1 MSLSRLAIVS
11 FRMQANWSY
20 LLKTDT
26 RQRVAA
32 RVLENNCTAKNNNYI
47 GILLLS
53 LGNMDISRLL
63 LYILGCILLIGF
75 FAGTEIAFI
84 SANKLNIEL
93 RKKQGKFSGQ
103 ILARFMENPSEFIG
117 TSLVGVNV
125 LVVIYGVLVSQASQT
140 LLLHYGITLSEYAK
154 LAVDTLLATIII
166 LIFAEFLPKAIFRS
180 KAETVLTLF
189 SIPMLLMYYIFFP
202 IAKFL
207 VSISEF
213 ILKYLFNVRI
223 KENKQVFNRVDLEV
237 FVKQSMHGHENENS
251 EVNAELFENALYLVN
266 VRIRKCMVPRN
277 EVEAVDINTTIAE
290 ATKKFIDTKL
300 SKIIVYDDTIDN
312 IVGYIHHL
320 DLNRKPSAIKE
331 ILHSITPVPEAM
343 SAVDLMNR
351 FTKDR
356 KSIAWVID
364 EFGGTSG
371 IVTMEDVLEEIFG
384 DINDEY
390 DEEEYVEKQLSENE
404 YIFSGRLELDYLNE
418 KYGFAFPTEDS
429 ETLSGY
435 IITGYETIPKMKER
449 IILDKYEFDVLL
461 VSDTRIETVKMKVL
475 S

>member
-1 MSLSRLAIVS
+1 
-11 FRMQANWSY
+11 
-20 LLKTDT
+20 
-26 RQRVAA
+26 
-32 RVLENNCTAKNNNYI
+32 
-47 GILLLS
+47 
-53 LGNMDISRLL
+53 MDITHLL
-63 LYILGCILLIGF
+63 LYILLCILLIGF

-103 ILARFMENPSEFIG
+103 ILARFMDNPSEFIG

-125 LVVIYGVLVSQASQT
+125 LVVVYGLLASEAT
-140 LLLHYGITLSEYAK
+140 SKLLLHYSIILPEYPK
-154 LAVDTLLATIII
+154 LILDTLIATIVI

-180 KAETVLTLF
+180 KAEVVLTIF
-189 SIPMLLMYYIFFP
+189 AVPMLLMYYIFYP
-202 IAKFL
+202 VAKVF

-223 KENKQVFNRVDLEV
+223 KENKQVFNRVDLELL
-237 FVKQSMHGHENENS
+237 VKQNMHGHENETS

-266 VRIRKCMVPRN
+266 VKIRKCMVPRN
-277 EVEAVDINTTIAE
+277 EVEAVEVDASLTDIR
-290 ATKKFIDTKL
+290 KKFIDTKL
-300 SKIIVYDDTIDN
+300 SKVIVYEDNIDN
-312 IVGYIHHL
+312 IIGYVHHL
-320 DLNRKPSAIKE
+320 DLNRRPKTIRE
-331 ILHSITPVPEAM
+331 VLHKITPVPEAM

-351 FTKDR
+351 FTKER

-364 EFGGTSG
+364 EFGGTAG

-390 DEEEYVEKQLSENE
+390 DEQEHVEKQIAENE

-418 KYGFAFPTEDS
+418 KYGFDFPTDDS

-435 IITGYETIPKMKER
+435 IIAEHETIPKIKER
-449 IILDKYEFDVLL
+449 IFVGRYEFDVLL
-461 VSDTRIETVKMKVL
+461 VTDTRIETVKMKVL
-475 S
+475 K

>member
-1 MSLSRLAIVS
+1 
-11 FRMQANWSY
+11 
-20 LLKTDT
+20 
-26 RQRVAA
+26 
-32 RVLENNCTAKNNNYI
+32 
-47 GILLLS
+47 
-53 LGNMDISRLL
+53 MDISHLL

-125 LVVIYGVLVSQASQT
+125 LLVIYGLLSSQAT
-140 LLLHYGITLSEYAK
+140 EKLLNHYGIVLSEYPK
-154 LAVDTLLATIII
+154 LALDTLLATIVI

-180 KAETVLTLF
+180 KAEAVLTIF
-189 SIPMLLMYYIFFP
+189 SVPMLLMYYIFFP
-202 IAKFL
+202 IAKVF

-213 ILKYLFNVRI
+213 ILKYLFNVKI

-237 FVKQSMHGHENENS
+237 FVKQGMHGHENENG

-277 EVEAVDINTTIAE
+277 EVEAVDITTSIQE
-290 ATKKFIDTKL
+290 TKQKFIETKL

-320 DLNRKPSAIKE
+320 DLNRRPAAIKD
-331 ILHSITPVPEAM
+331 ILHTITAIPEAM

-351 FTKDR
+351 FTKER
-356 KSIAWVID
+356 KSIAWVVD
-364 EFGGTSG
+364 EFGGTAG

-390 DEEEYVEKQLSENE
+390 DVEEHVEKQLAENE

-418 KYGFAFPTEDS
+418 KYGFTFPTEQS
-429 ETLSGY
+429 ETLSGF
-435 IITGYETIPKMKER
+435 IIAGHETIPKIKEQ
-449 IILDKYEFDVLL
+449 IILDNYEFDILL
-461 VSDTRIETVKMKVL
+461 VTDTRIETVKMKVL
-475 S
+475 K

>member
-1 MSLSRLAIVS
+1 MELPKFMCLTDIEIHCCRVTIHMIDAIS
-11 FRMQANWSY
+11 
-20 LLKTDT
+20 T
-26 RQRVAA
+26 
-32 RVLENNCTAKNNNYI
+32 
-47 GILLLS
+47 LLLS
-53 LGNMDISRLL
+53 LTSMDIMPLL
-63 LYILGCILLIGF
+63 LYIFICILLIGF

-103 ILARFMENPSEFIG
+103 ILARFMDNPSEFIG

-125 LVVIYGVLVSQASQT
+125 LVVIYGLLASQAT
-140 LLLHYGITLSEYAK
+140 TEILHYYHIKVSSEPDILPWMIHDFIYIMPEYPK
-154 LAVDTLLATIII
+154 LVIDTLLATIVI
-166 LIFAEFLPKAIFRS
+166 LIFAEFLPKAIFRT
-180 KAETVLTLF
+180 KAEAVLTLF
-189 SIPMLLMYYIFFP
+189 SFPMLLMYYVFYPVAKIF
-202 IAKFL
+202 

-223 KENKQVFNRVDLEV
+223 KDNKQVFNRVDLELL
-237 FVKQSMHGHENENS
+237 VKQSMHGHENETS

-277 EVEAVDINTTIAE
+277 EIEAVEVNTPLTGIR
-290 ATKKFIDTKL
+290 KKFIDTKL
-300 SKIIVYDDTIDN
+300 SKIIVYEENIDN
-312 IVGYIHHL
+312 IIGYIHHL
-320 DLNRKPSAIKE
+320 DLNRRPISVRD
-331 ILHSITPVPEAM
+331 ILHTITPVPEAM

-351 FTKDR
+351 FTKER

-364 EFGGTSG
+364 EFGGTAG

-390 DEEEYVEKQLSENE
+390 DEEEYVEKQLAENE

-418 KYGFAFPTEDS
+418 KYGFDFPTEES

-435 IITGYETIPKMKER
+435 IITEHETIPKIKER
-449 IILDKYEFDVLL
+449 IILGRYEFDVLL
-461 VSDTRIETVKMKVL
+461 VTDTRIETVKMKVL
-475 S
+475 K

>member
-1 MSLSRLAIVS
+1 MFGIV
-11 FRMQANWSY
+11 
-20 LLKTDT
+20 
-26 RQRVAA
+26 
-32 RVLENNCTAKNNNYI
+32 
-47 GILLLS
+47 LLS
-53 LGNMDISRLL
+53 LAYMDISHLL
-63 LYILGCILLIGF
+63 LYILICILLIGF

-125 LVVIYGVLVSQASQT
+125 LVVIYGVLISKTSQLA
-140 LLLHYGITLSEYAK
+140 LAHYGIFLTEYAK
-154 LAVDTLLATIII
+154 LAVDTLIATLI
-166 LIFAEFLPKAIFRS
+166 LLVFAEFLPKAIFRS

-189 SIPMLLMYYIFFP
+189 AVPMLIMYYMFFHVAKIF
-202 IAKFL
+202 

-277 EVEAVDINTTIAE
+277 EVEAMDITTSIEE
-290 ATKKFIDTKL
+290 ATQRFISTKL

-320 DLNRKPSAIKE
+320 DLNRKPKAIKE
-331 ILHSITPVPEAM
+331 ILHTITAVPEAM

-390 DEEEYVEKQLSENE
+390 DEEQYVEKQIAENE

-418 KYGFAFPTEDS
+418 KYGFELPTEDS

-449 IILDKYEFDVLL
+449 IILNNYEFDILL
-461 VSDTRIETVKMKVL
+461 VTDTRIETVKMKVL
-475 S
+475 NS

>member
-1 MSLSRLAIVS
+1 MFGIV
-11 FRMQANWSY
+11 
-20 LLKTDT
+20 
-26 RQRVAA
+26 
-32 RVLENNCTAKNNNYI
+32 
-47 GILLLS
+47 LLS
-53 LGNMDISRLL
+53 LAYMDISHLL
-63 LYILGCILLIGF
+63 LYILICILLIGF

-125 LVVIYGVLVSQASQT
+125 LVVIYGVLISKTSQLA
-140 LLLHYGITLSEYAK
+140 LAHYGIFLTEYAK
-154 LAVDTLLATIII
+154 LAVDTLIATLI
-166 LIFAEFLPKAIFRS
+166 LLVFAEFLPKAIFRS

-189 SIPMLLMYYIFFP
+189 AVPMLIMYYMFFHVAKIF
-202 IAKFL
+202 

-277 EVEAVDINTTIAE
+277 EVEAMDIKTSIEE
-290 ATKKFIDTKL
+290 ATQRFISTKL

-320 DLNRKPSAIKE
+320 DLNRKPKAIKE
-331 ILHSITPVPEAM
+331 ILHTITAVPEAM

-390 DEEEYVEKQLSENE
+390 DEEQYVEKQIAENE

-418 KYGFAFPTEDS
+418 KYGFELPTEDS

-449 IILDKYEFDVLL
+449 IILNNYEFDILL
-461 VSDTRIETVKMKVL
+461 VTDTRIETVKMKVL
-475 S
+475 NS

>member
-1 MSLSRLAIVS
+1 
-11 FRMQANWSY
+11 
-20 LLKTDT
+20 
-26 RQRVAA
+26 
-32 RVLENNCTAKNNNYI
+32 
-47 GILLLS
+47 
-53 LGNMDISRLL
+53 MDMTHLL

-125 LVVIYGVLVSQASQT
+125 FVVVYGLLASRAT
-140 LLLHYGITLSEYAK
+140 TMLLDRYHLELSEYYK
-154 LAVDTLLATIII
+154 LVLDTFIATIVI

-180 KAETVLTLF
+180 KAETVLSIF
-189 SIPMLLMYYIFFP
+189 SVPMLIMYWFFYP
-202 IAKFL
+202 VAKLF

-223 KENKQVFNRVDLEV
+223 KENKQIFNRVDLELL
-237 FVKQSMHGHENENS
+237 VKQNMHGHENETS

-277 EVEAVDINTTIAE
+277 EIEAIEVTASIAE
-290 ATKKFIDTKL
+290 TRKKFIDTKL
-300 SKIIVYDDTIDN
+300 SKIIVYDDNIDN

-320 DLNRKPSAIKE
+320 DLNRRPATIRE
-331 ILHSITPVPEAM
+331 ILHTITPVPEAM

-351 FTKDR
+351 FTKER

-364 EFGGTSG
+364 EFGGTAG

-390 DEEEYVEKQLSENE
+390 DEQEFVEKQLSENE

-418 KYGFAFPTEDS
+418 KYGFNFPTDES

-435 IITGYETIPKMKER
+435 IITEHETIPKIKER
-449 IILDKYEFDVLL
+449 ILLGKYEFDVLL
-461 VSDTRIETVKMKVL
+461 VTDTRIETVKMKIFK
-475 S
+475 

>member
-1 MSLSRLAIVS
+1 
-11 FRMQANWSY
+11 
-20 LLKTDT
+20 
-26 RQRVAA
+26 
-32 RVLENNCTAKNNNYI
+32 
-47 GILLLS
+47 
-53 LGNMDISRLL
+53 MDISHLL

-93 RKKQGKFSGQ
+93 KKKQGKLSGQ

-117 TSLVGVNV
+117 TCLVGVNV
-125 LVVIYGVLVSQASQT
+125 LLVVYGLFAAQLTEVLLKQYHIQ
-140 LLLHYGITLSEYAK
+140 LSELTK
-154 LAVDTLLATIII
+154 LLIDTLLATFII

-180 KAETVLTLF
+180 KAEAVLSIF
-189 SIPMLLMYYIFFP
+189 SIPMLVMYWIFYP
-202 IAKFL
+202 IAKVF
-207 VSISEF
+207 VAIAEF

-223 KENKQVFNRVDLEV
+223 KDNKQVFNRIDLELLL
-237 FVKQSMHGHENENS
+237 KQSLHGHESETS

-277 EVEAVDINTTIAE
+277 EIEAIEVTATIAE
-290 ATKKFIDTKL
+290 TRAKFIETKL
-300 SKIIVYDDTIDN
+300 SKIIVYDDSIDN

-320 DLNRKPSAIKE
+320 DLNRRPAGIKE
-331 ILHSITPVPEAM
+331 ILHTITPVPEAM

-351 FTKDR
+351 FTKER

-364 EFGGTSG
+364 EFGGTAG

-390 DEEEYVEKQLSENE
+390 DEQEHVEKQLSENE

-418 KYGFAFPTEDS
+418 KYGFNFPTDES

-435 IITGYETIPKMKER
+435 IITEHETIPKIKER
-449 IILDKYEFDVLL
+449 IILGKYEFDVLL
-461 VSDTRIETVKMKVL
+461 VTDTRIETVKMKVL
-475 S
+475 K

>member
-1 MSLSRLAIVS
+1 
-11 FRMQANWSY
+11 
-20 LLKTDT
+20 
-26 RQRVAA
+26 
-32 RVLENNCTAKNNNYI
+32 
-47 GILLLS
+47 
-53 LGNMDISRLL
+53 MDISHLL

-125 LVVIYGVLVSQASQT
+125 LVVIYGLLASEVT
-140 LLLHYGITLSEYAK
+140 TKLLAYYHFDLSEYPK
-154 LAVDTLLATIII
+154 LVLDTLIATIVI

-180 KAETVLTLF
+180 KAEAVLTIF
-189 SIPMLLMYYIFFP
+189 SVPMLIMYYIFYP
-202 IAKFL
+202 VAKIF
-207 VSISEF
+207 VAISEF

-223 KENKQVFNRVDLEV
+223 KQNKQVFNRVDLELL
-237 FVKQSMHGHENENS
+237 VKQNMHGHENETS

-266 VRIRKCMVPRN
+266 VKIRKCMVPRN
-277 EVEAVDINTTIAE
+277 EIEAVESTATIAE
-290 ATKKFIDTKL
+290 ARKKFIDTKL
-300 SKIIVYDDTIDN
+300 SKIIVYEDSIDN
-312 IVGYIHHL
+312 ILGYIHHL
-320 DLNRKPSAIKE
+320 DLNRRPATIKE
-331 ILHSITPVPEAM
+331 ILHTITPVPEAM

-351 FTKDR
+351 FTKER

-364 EFGGTSG
+364 EFGGTAG

-390 DEEEYVEKQLSENE
+390 DEQEHVEKQISENE
-404 YIFSGRLELDYLNE
+404 YILSGRLELDYLNE
-418 KYGFAFPTEDS
+418 KYGFDFPTDKS

-435 IITGYETIPKMKER
+435 IVTEHETIPKIKER
-449 IILDKYEFDVLL
+449 IILGKYEFDVLL
-461 VSDTRIETVKMKVL
+461 VTDTRIETVKMKL
-475 S
+475 LK